1 MPSKIVR
8 VPLGTASYTAFDST
22 INGRCRCTW
31 FTASGINVRVVGESD
46 SAPAAGDTT
55 YALYAT
61 SSALMYHMDLNPAK
75 TWARADTGG
84 GYIELCIQY

>member
-8 VPLGTASYTAFDST
+8 VTLGSGAYTAFDST

-31 FTASGINVRVVGESD
+31 FQATGINVRVIGEVD
-46 SAPAAGDTT
+46 STPGVNDTN
-55 YALYAT
+55 YAFYPS
-61 SSALMYHMDLNPAK
+61 SSAILFQMDLNPSK
-75 TWARADTGG
+75 TFARADTGG

>member
-8 VPLGTASYTAFDST
+8 VTLGAGSYTAFDPT

-31 FTASGINVRVVGESD
+31 FQATGINVRVIGESD
-46 SAPAAGDTT
+46 SQPGLNDAN
-55 YALYAT
+55 YAFYP
-61 SSALMYHMDLNPAK
+61 SSAQILFQMDLNPAK